1 VLHQIGNGV
10 LGPVYR
16 AQDEARDR
24 LVAIKVLHLDAPPE
38 LAAEVAAELDDLVS
52 HWPGH
57 PGLVTVVAAGLEGST
72 PWLALEHVEWPTLDT
87 RLRAGVR
94 FPPDETAALVT
105 RLADAIDAS
114 HARGIVH
121 GGLHPR
127 DVFVDGRGAARLS
140 GFGLTRVLARAGLPC
155 PIRPPYSAPE
165 LIAGRAP
172 EPASDRFALGA
183 IAFELVTGKRAVGTG
198 AEAAS
203 RPALEAPDI
212 ERARTA
218 LAAMLAE
225 EPDHR
230 PSSAGVFAR
239 TLASAIAPN
248 APLVAAAEVY
258 DSPPVASELPDSRH
272 EASEL
277 DEDRAAS
284 QEELDLFTRQGTL
297 WEAKQ
302 PSVRHDW
309 DVDPDDEDALSL
321 FAPGSSHSEALA
333 DATSDEGDRL
343 SVAEPEFAPNA
354 DEPPVVGLREIGE
367 DDLGQTIRDPETAP
381 PIEID
386 YPVQADRAGHSDRPA
401 GPDRTVSPDRAISYD
416 RPDDPDRTLVADST
430 LSTDVLGL
438 RSARVAPL
446 ERFDEVD
453 EPSES
458 FETIAPR
465 RWTPPPDQPAPTLTS
480 IEESSSAPSTLLLVS
495 TLALG
500 LALGGAG
507 GYLLGHRSGG
517 RAAPP
522 NLASSEIDRETG
534 EPRTWSDAAVGED
547 RAAPPEAS
555 ARDAEPS
562 QPANV
567 PAPVPDTGP
576 ARTTEPPA
584 RPPARATPATGELI
598 VRSTPSRAGV
608 LVNGVWRGRTPLSIR
623 TIPLGTH
630 SVRVVADGH
639 EPETRRVSLDARIPS
654 ATISVQLERAAAAKS
669 AAPASGAPGS
679 LYVVSRPSGA
689 RVLVDGRFRGTTPL
703 LVPDVRPG
711 DRTVRLEYPGRRTW
725 TSRVTVVGGER
736 QRVAASLEESQ

>member
-16 AQDEARDR
+16 AHDESRDR

-57 PGLVTVVAAGLEGST
+57 PGLVTVVAAGLEGSA

-94 FPPDETAALVT
+94 FPLDETAALVT

-127 DVFVDGRGAARLS
+127 DVFVDGRGAARIS

-165 LIAGRAP
+165 LIAGGPP

-183 IAFELVTGKRAVGTG
+183 IAVELVTGKRAVGTG

-230 PSSAGVFAR
+230 PSRAGVFAR
-239 TLASAIAPN
+239 TLASAIAPH
-248 APLVAAAEVY
+248 APSVVAAEVFEGA
-258 DSPPVASELPDSRH
+258 PVASDLPDSSH

-309 DVDPDDEDALSL
+309 DVDPDEEDALSL
-321 FAPGSSHSEALA
+321 FAPGSSHSEGLT
-333 DATSDEGDRL
+333 DATSEEGDRL
-343 SVAEPEFAPNA
+343 SAAEPELASNG
-354 DEPPVVGLREIGE
+354 DEAPVVGLREIGE
-367 DDLGQTIRDPETAP
+367 DDLQTIRDPEPTP
-381 PIEID
+381 PIEFD
-386 YPVQADRAGHSDRPA
+386 YPVHADRVVRSDRP
-401 GPDRTVSPDRAISYD
+401 GHDRTVSPDRAISYD
-416 RPDDPDRTLVADST
+416 RADDPDRTVST
-430 LSTDVLGL
+430 EVLGL
-438 RSARVAPL
+438 RSPQVTPL
-446 ERFDEVD
+446 ERLDAVD
-453 EPSES
+453 ERSDS
-458 FETIAPR
+458 FETIGPR
-465 RWTPPPDQPAPTLTS
+465 RWTPPPDQPPPTLTS

-507 GYLLGHRSGG
+507 GYLLGHRSAG

-522 NLASSEIDRETG
+522 DLASSAIDRETG

-547 RAAPPEAS
+547 RAAAPEAS
-555 ARDAEPS
+555 VRNAEPS
-562 QPANV
+562 QPANE

-576 ARTTEPPA
+576 ARTAEPPPRQTA
-584 RPPARATPATGELI
+584 RPTPVTGELI

-639 EPETRRVSLDARIPS
+639 EPETRRVSLDGRIPS
-654 ATISVQLERAAAAKS
+654 ATISVQLERVAAEKS
-669 AAPASGAPGS
+669 VAPASGVPGS

-689 RVLVDGRFRGTTPL
+689 RVLVDGRFHGTTPL
-703 LVPDVRPG
+703 LVSDVRPG

-736 QRVAASLEESQ
+736 QRVAASLEEVQ